1 MITFSIF
8 PTAVAKFQ
16 LGREYTAEETTFVDS
31 QETRPNINN
40 TTSKDNYVLR
50 HWAMANLKSFIE
62 TSLNEYMH
70 KVYAPKNQVTLRVT
84 QSWLNYCKPGEAH
97 HKHVHPNSFVSG
109 VLYMKAS
116 EERDRIYFYRG
127 GYNQISLT
135 TESWNLHNSESWYF
149 EVGAGDLMVF
159 PSSLTHMVMPVKE
172 DRVSLSFNTFPEGD
186 LSDEITLTALNL
198 TGVS

>member
-16 LGREYTAEETTFVDS
+16 LGREYTAEEITFVNS

-50 HWAMANLKSFIE
+50 HSVMANLKSFIE
-62 TSLNEYMH
+62 TNINDYMH
-70 KVYAPKNQVTLRVT
+70 KIYAPKNKVTLRVT

-116 EERDRIYFYRG
+116 EERDRIYFYRS
-127 GYNQISLT
+127 GYNQISLA
-135 TESWNLHNSESWYF
+135 TESWNIHNSESWYF

-198 TGVS
+198 AGVS